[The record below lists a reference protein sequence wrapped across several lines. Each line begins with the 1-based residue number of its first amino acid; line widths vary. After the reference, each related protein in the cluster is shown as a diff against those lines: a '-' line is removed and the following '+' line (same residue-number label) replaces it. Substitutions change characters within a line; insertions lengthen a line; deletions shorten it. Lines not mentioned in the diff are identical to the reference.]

1 MVPTLLFP
9 LFAALLT
16 LSIAFPHDRSS
27 LSSRHN
33 RLAHR
38 AELVEPRSV
47 SKRCQNRNSVK
58 NDTASHVIS
67 VASGAGLI
75 KATSSACGPSGATK
89 ETTSA
94 SGPNGNIYWLN
105 CGITDEDDT
114 EDSKGWNPPNVTIG
128 ELVYLDLQDVIT
140 QPNNIYQLC
149 ASYVPLFEKYGKMYG
164 IPPILMAAFAM
175 QESSCNPDAVGEGG
189 EQGLMQISKDKCG
202 GAPDGNCRDPD
213 FNIHTATKFFY
224 DLLASNNGNA
234 LLSFGSYNGWFMGMT
249 LADATAAATSSC
261 CHCQNNLAYI
271 HGIVNA
277 GLLGIDS
284 HSLTPPKVFDNLA
297 VCGA

>member
-1 MVPTLLFP
+1 MIQPYVTVPAGPPHHDLVDFRAMSSVLLRERVSLKP
-9 LFAALLT
+9 RPQHVGHQEQRVGHYL
-16 LSIAFPHDRSS
+16 LSIFGKVRS
-27 LSSRHN
+27 LFI
-33 RLAHR
+33 
-38 AELVEPRSV
+38 E
-47 SKRCQNRNSVK
+47 
-58 NDTASHVIS
+58 
-67 VASGAGLI
+67 
-75 KATSSACGPSGATK
+75 

-202 GAPDGNCRDPD
+202 GAPDDNCRDPV
-213 FNIHTATKFFY
+213 
-224 DLLASNNGNA
+224 S
-234 LLSFGSYNGWFMGMT
+234 
-249 LADATAAATSSC
+249 
-261 CHCQNNLAYI
+261 
-271 HGIVNA
+271 IVE
-277 GLLGIDS
+277 L
-284 HSLTPPKVFDNLA
+284 
-297 VCGA
+297 